1 MAYQFNLAKDQ
12 RLRGVSNFATWN
24 FLIMTAARRY
34 GMEEFIEEDVIS
46 HLKDNSY
53 MLNPNGESKTVK
65 AILKII
71 EELQLNHG
79 ENVNY
84 NEVFTQNRNRNHC

>member
-1 MAYQFNLAKDQ
+1 
-12 RLRGVSNFATWN
+12 
-24 FLIMTAARRY
+24 
-34 GMEEFIEEDVIS
+34 
-46 HLKDNSY
+46 

-71 EELQLNHG
+71 EELELNHG

-84 NEVFTQNRNRNHC
+84 NEVFTQNRNRIIVKAEEKDSQLMFMVIQNIEDKILREVSRMKKNIHNYGKANFKIR